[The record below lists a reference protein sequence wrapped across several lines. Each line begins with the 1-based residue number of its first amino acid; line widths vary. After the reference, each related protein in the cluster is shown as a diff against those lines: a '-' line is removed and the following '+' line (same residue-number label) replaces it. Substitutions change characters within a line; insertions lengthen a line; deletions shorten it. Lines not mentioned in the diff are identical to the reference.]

1 MVPVVGFVRQ
11 SNGSDSSLSFIGHVQ
26 PEGASSHWL
35 PAIDQTK
42 PEHNESLASIPL
54 PPIGKSSDES
64 KIHRCLRCGDQRT
77 TNPSAKGWMVRCLHW
92 LPSTSWARTATCTI
106 ETWRSITITAA
117 FKPAEISPNQ
127 KDMYAYLH
135 LNQTVRMKGKRINYK
150 SESLTTNQ
158 NPQEGRLAKKSLKR
172 PSCHPNW
179 SGFPSL
185 VNLITP
191 LICCRTSV

>member
-1 MVPVVGFVRQ
+1 
-11 SNGSDSSLSFIGHVQ
+11 
-26 PEGASSHWL
+26 
-35 PAIDQTK
+35 
-42 PEHNESLASIPL
+42 
-54 PPIGKSSDES
+54 
-64 KIHRCLRCGDQRT
+64 
-77 TNPSAKGWMVRCLHW
+77 MVRCLHW

-185 VNLITP
+185 VKKSPYEGRKQRHELGQSKPYWPACWKQKIKGGKRKNNSFIINAYWL
-191 LICCRTSV
+191 S